1 MLIRPNSTAI
11 AHLTGLSG
19 MTFTD
24 GFHSLAQLQEAEHV
38 NRYVDVDDE
47 VSGWDMVLESELGQD
62 DVICGRSKM
71 AFNNV
76 GNRRFRA
83 TISLALEHFMKA
95 SERKDKSVV
104 IGSVT
109 DLLLSNS
116 GRFLQ
121 QVHKNKGGRSGLV
134 FYALTK
140 KQSRLKVG
148 HALRDMAL
156 AASRADGLAWR
167 ALPTTSSAVL
177 EVVASNA
184 TSPSSK
190 ELRTTLP
197 CEVSPVEDRRLSRES
212 VLSETDFESL
222 FQLVAISNVDA
233 AGFDFTDDISIAP
246 VDVNG
251 VDNVDLIHNW

>member
-24 GFHSLAQLQEAEHV
+24 GFHSFAQLQEAEHA
-38 NRYVDVDDE
+38 NRNVDVDDE
-47 VSGWDMVLESELGQD
+47 VSGRDMVLESELGQD

-83 TISLALEHFMKA
+83 TISLALEHFVKA
-95 SERKDKSVV
+95 SERK
-104 IGSVT
+104 
-109 DLLLSNS
+109 
-116 GRFLQ
+116 
-121 QVHKNKGGRSGLV
+121 GGRSGHV
-134 FYALTK
+134 FNALTK

-167 ALPTTSSAVL
+167 ALPTTSSAAL

-190 ELRTTLP
+190 ELRTTVP
-197 CEVSPVEDRRLSRES
+197 CEVSPVEDRRLSRER

-251 VDNVDLIHNW
+251 VDGVDLIHNYEHIFRVPAGNR